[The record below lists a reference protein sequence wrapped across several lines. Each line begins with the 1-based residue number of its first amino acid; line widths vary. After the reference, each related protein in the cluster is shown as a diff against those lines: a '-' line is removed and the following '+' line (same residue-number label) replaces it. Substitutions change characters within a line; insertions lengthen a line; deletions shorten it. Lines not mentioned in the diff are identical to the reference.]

1 MRPWTWRW
9 PNSRPAEQPDGTKRG
24 TRMIISKSASDF
36 TKQTYSSSEFFC
48 SSKLSI
54 RTGRV
59 RARRGPPIKIRNATD
74 SGTPHA
80 FKNTNALRTPSK
92 YLTESAVLMKDV
104 CAELRR
110 RHAGTISIAISPP
123 SEVLE
128 KWLTN
133 CQVRGFYLRVNSGSS
148 HLISDQNK

>member
-1 MRPWTWRW
+1 
-9 PNSRPAEQPDGTKRG
+9 
-24 TRMIISKSASDF
+24 MITSKNASAF

-74 SGTPHA
+74 SDTPHA
-80 FKNTNALRTPSK
+80 FRNTNALRTPSK
-92 YLTESAVLMKDV
+92 YLTESAVLMKEL

-110 RHAGTISIAISPP
+110 RHVGTISIAISPP

-133 CQVRGFYLRVNSGSS
+133 CQVRRFYLRVNNGAN
-148 HLISDQNK
+148 HLISDRIK